1 MWKDTVQRDNNQRLH
16 LSVTD
21 NGSAV
26 RGDCW
31 WWEGDGDLFGVLDD
45 LGAGGEAFGG
55 VDGSGVW
62 FLGVDD
68 EADSLVGA
76 ESHSSELGFTVE
88 LVVVHGWVGL
98 DVGILATDGVD
109 EAGGGSAVVVDGFA
123 VEVLKKILSF
133 ALV

>member
-1 MWKDTVQRDNNQRLH
+1 M
-16 LSVTD
+16 
-21 NGSAV
+21 
-26 RGDCW
+26 
-31 WWEGDGDLFGVLDD
+31 
-45 LGAGGEAFGG
+45 GAGGEALGG

-76 ESHSSELGFTVE
+76 ESHSSKLGFTVE

-109 EAGGGSAVVVDGFA
+109 EAGGSSTVVVDGFA
-123 VEVLKKILSF
+123 VEVLERDVVGIHNGFVLS
-133 ALV
+133 